1 MESTRLKKVTSMLER
16 DLAEIFRQFAKTH
29 TKGVLVSVS
38 GMRITPDLGL
48 ARVKV
53 SIFPTE
59 SVQAVMPLLDEH
71 VNHFRHELGKKNRNL
86 RKIPELFF
94 HLDDSLDYIENIDRL
109 LNGEGENPIKWNRQL
124 LLPSVISFPGTT
136 PRQ

>member
-1 MESTRLKKVTSMLER
+1 MLER

-109 LNGEGENPIKWNRQL
+109 LNGEGENPIK
-124 LLPSVISFPGTT
+124 
-136 PRQ
+136 